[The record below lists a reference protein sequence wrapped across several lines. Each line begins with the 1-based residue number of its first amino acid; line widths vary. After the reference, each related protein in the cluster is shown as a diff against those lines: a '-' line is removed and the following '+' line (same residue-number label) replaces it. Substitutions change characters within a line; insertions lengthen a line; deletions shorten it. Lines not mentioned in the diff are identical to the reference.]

1 MGGSERAYYR
11 SHNDTIYLLALDQFE
26 SSEAYYAA
34 AFHELT
40 HWKGGAGRLCQDR
53 VSNYHE
59 GKDVRSQEELTAE
72 MCAAFLCQI
81 AALDT
86 SETLQNSTAYIG
98 SWLKALQNSPEL
110 VLKASKQVREAEEYV
125 MTGKLPDGIARATAT
140 NCNRLRP
147 RHWPVL
153 EQKNRQY

>member
-1 MGGSERAYYR
+1 LAFVTRAPLAHLPSGRKRGGSERAYYR
-11 SHNDTIYLLALDQFE
+11 PHNDTIYLTTLDQFE
-26 SSEAYYAA
+26 SSEAYYAV

-40 HWKGGAGRLCQDR
+40 HWKGGAGRLCRDS

-86 SETLQNSTAYIG
+86 SETL
-98 SWLKALQNSPEL
+98 
-110 VLKASKQVREAEEYV
+110 
-125 MTGKLPDGIARATAT
+125 
-140 NCNRLRP
+140 
-147 RHWPVL
+147 
-153 EQKNRQY
+153 